1 MRNAQCTRN
10 SSIMTK
16 ISNGTYVQ
24 NARFKDYGSLP
35 EDIPSWDMRARRHAQ
50 VLKQLQTDK
59 AKAR

>member
-1 MRNAQCTRN
+1 
-10 SSIMTK
+10 MTK

-24 NARFKDYGSLP
+24 NARFRDYGSLP
-35 EDIPSWDMRARRHAQ
+35 EDIPNWDMRAKRHAQ

>member
-1 MRNAQCTRN
+1 
-10 SSIMTK
+10 MTK

-24 NARFKDYGSLP
+24 NVRFRDYGSLP
-35 EDIPSWDMRARRHAQ
+35 EDIPNWDMRAKRHAQ